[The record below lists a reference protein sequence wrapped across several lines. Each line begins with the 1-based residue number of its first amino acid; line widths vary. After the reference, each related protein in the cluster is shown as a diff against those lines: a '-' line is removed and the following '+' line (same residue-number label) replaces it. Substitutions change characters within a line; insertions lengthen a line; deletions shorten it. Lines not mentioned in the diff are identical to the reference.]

1 MMVGGVTMVG
11 GDMDGEFGENDGGH
25 GDADGD
31 DGHGWEGDAHVTLM
45 VMRGDDDFNAN
56 EHDGDEDANLEKMGV
71 TTEKGITVRMLMAV
85 RWMLKWCWWRRHGD
99 DEKDGVMQF
108 LAPTK
113 GDEAEGEGGY
123 ATEGC

>member
-1 MMVGGVTMVG
+1 MMVGGVTTVG

-56 EHDGDEDANLEKMGV
+56 EHDGDEDGQSGENG
-71 TTEKGITVRMLMAV
+71 
-85 RWMLKWCWWRRHGD
+85 GD
-99 DEKDGVMQF
+99 DREGNNGTDADGSEM
-108 LAPTK
+108 
-113 GDEAEGEGGY
+113 DAEMVLVA
-123 ATEGC
+123 ATRG